1 MEPPWDEARRLWEKG
16 LYWEVHEVLEPAWIE
31 AEGPTRHFIQG
42 VIQLA
47 AALHKAKTSKKG
59 AFRLF
64 QKALGHLRQV
74 PGLDAEAFAA
84 GVRRALDK
92 PGARPPFPLDALL
105 DKP

>member
-16 LYWEVHEVLEPAWIE
+16 LYWEVHEVLEPAWLE
-31 AEGPTRHFIQG
+31 AEGSERHLIQG

-59 AFRLF
+59 ALRLF

-84 GVRRALDK
+84 EVRRALEEPGYK
-92 PGARPPFPLDALL
+92 PAFPLDQRRA
-105 DKP
+105 P

>member
-1 MEPPWDEARRLWEKG
+1 VEPPWDEARKLWLRG

-31 AEGPTRHFIQG
+31 AKGPKRHFIQG

-59 AFRLF
+59 AERLL

-84 GVRRALDK
+84 GVRQALEE
-92 PGARPPFPLDALL
+92 PSARPPFPLDALPG
-105 DKP
+105 KP